1 MQKGVTNKCYNTDMV
16 LILYNI
22 FLEFIFTKYMLIYF
36 LREKLL
42 LWNNTG
48 KTALHIGVKESFNTQ
63 ANSH

>member
-1 MQKGVTNKCYNTDMV
+1 MLQYRHGLNTQQQFFRV
-16 LILYNI
+16 Y
-22 FLEFIFTKYMLIYF
+22 FFTKYMLIHF

>member
-1 MQKGVTNKCYNTDMV
+1 MQKEGTNKCYNTDMV
-16 LILYNI
+16 LMLYNI
-22 FLEFIFTKYMLIYF
+22 FLEFIFTKYMLINF

-48 KTALHIGVKESFNTQ
+48 KTALHIGVKESFSTQ